1 MFKKF
6 IFILFSLFIF
16 LPSLVFAKSGCCS
29 HHGGVSGCSSS
40 GRQICNDGT
49 LSPTCTCNSYSTSDN
64 SNSDS
69 SINNVYGCTDS
80 TAKNYDVTANDDDG
94 SCEYYTYGCTDS
106 TASNY
111 DALADKDDNSCL
123 YESFEVVQ
131 EGNENVT
138 YKIVKN
144 IYGMNVSKDIVS
156 KEEIEEG
163 GNIIGGIFVILF
175 CIVIVI
181 IFRNKKINK

>member
-6 IFILFSLFIF
+6 LFVLFAFFIF

-80 TAKNYDVTANDDDG
+80 TARNYDASANSDDG

-106 TASNY
+106 TATNY
-111 DALADKDDNSCL
+111 DVNANKEDNSCL
-123 YESFEVVQ
+123 YEFFEVVQ
-131 EGNENVT
+131 EGKNNVT
-138 YKIVKN
+138 YRVIKN

-156 KEEIEEG
+156 KEEIEEED
-163 GNIIGGIFVILF
+163 NIIGGIFVILF
-175 CIVIVI
+175 CIVLVI